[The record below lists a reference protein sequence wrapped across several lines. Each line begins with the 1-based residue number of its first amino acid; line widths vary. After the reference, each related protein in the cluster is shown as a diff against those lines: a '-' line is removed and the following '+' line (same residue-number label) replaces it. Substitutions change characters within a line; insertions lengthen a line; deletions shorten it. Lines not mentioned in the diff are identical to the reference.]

1 MSSSLLTNKHF
12 LVALI
17 VAPILAILSYFAV
30 DYTVSEK
37 PHKAVKG
44 ESYPLVAKSNCRYKS
59 GKCTFENGEV
69 SISLFSEPTGSNSIN
84 ITLVSDL
91 PLQGIKMGLSTPTEA
106 FPPKDMLK
114 TKDGN
119 KEWLTE
125 VNLHHLENARL
136 QLAISVN
143 NTLYY
148 GETETIFTTYQTGF
162 TQDNISK

>member
-44 ESYPLVAKSNCRYKS
+44 ESYPLIAKSNCRYES
-59 GKCTFENGEV
+59 GKCTFENGEIN
-69 SISLFSEPTGSNSIN
+69 ISLSSEATGSNTVSIK
-84 ITLVSDL
+84 LVSDL
-91 PLQGIKMGLSTPTEA
+91 PLQGVKIGLSTSEGT
-106 FPPKDMLK
+106 FPPQDMLK
-114 TKDGN
+114 TKDDN

-125 VNLHHLENARL
+125 VKNNNIENARL
-136 QLAISVN
+136 QLALSVN
-143 NTLYY
+143 DTFYY
-148 GETETIFTTYQTGF
+148 GETETTFTTYQTGF
-162 TQDNISK
+162 TQNNISK